1 LPAPADL
8 DPRRIDGHGGTC
20 VHGHAGCGEHH
31 RVAIGVFDSHRAR
44 VVLQRD
50 ALTAGGFEN
59 QRVVVPIVADAQRDA
74 VARSNQLHVGR
85 RLRRRARLRVPQSAD
100 YVCLLHVAVF
110 ERDEHFVAHIR
121 YEPGAAIPARH
132 HRRYSRP
139 EIAADDVGRGRHANQ
154 HTRQPVRIAIVHN
167 RS

>member
-1 LPAPADL
+1 MTELLIIVSHCTTPLKRDMPALTVSRPAL
-8 DPRRIDGHGGTC
+8 T
-20 VHGHAGCGEHH
+20 
-31 RVAIGVFDSHRAR
+31 ST
-44 VVLQRD
+44 LD
-50 ALTAGGFEN
+50 ALT
-59 QRVVVPIVADAQRDA
+59 

-100 YVCLLHVAVF
+100 YVCLLPIAAF
-110 ERDEHFVAHIR
+110 ERDEHLVADFRH
-121 YEPGAAIPARH
+121 EPGAAIPARH

-154 HTRQPVRIAIVHN
+154 HTRQTLRIAIVDN